1 MNFVTSTWR
10 ELVRRRLWP
19 VAVLLLL
26 ALVAVPV
33 VLAHDPQPAE
43 TPAPGPVAA
52 TKADDS
58 VATPVVAKAAAA
70 DRDRRRRVLGARK
83 DPFKPAPVKTP
94 APTAE
99 QTQAAVPS
107 SSGGSSALPSF
118 GGSSAPDS
126 SVTQIKPPSLPVT
139 GSGGGS
145 APGTPSPLPSPTG
158 SAPAGPTKPTYPAD
172 SVIVRFGDAKS
183 DSLEQ
188 MLVPKLAPLGKSEA
202 SSDDDGMSL
211 LVYLGLTKDGKK
223 AKFLID
229 DSLRP
234 TGDGVCKPHPSTC
247 EVIELRK
254 GDTEF
259 FDTVDPKT
267 NEIASTF
274 ELDLVAINRK
284 S

>member
-19 VAVLLLL
+19 VAVLLLV

-33 VLAHDPQPAE
+33 VLAHDPEPVEA
-43 TPAPGPVAA
+43 PAPGAVASVNP
-52 TKADDS
+52 DDEI
-58 VATPVVAKAAAA
+58 ATPVVAKASAQ

-94 APTAE
+94 QPTAP
-99 QTQAAVPS
+99 QATAPQATAPQGA
-107 SSGGSSALPSF
+107 GGSF
-118 GGSSAPDS
+118 GADPT
-126 SVTQIKPPSLPVT
+126 VTQIKPPSLPAY
-139 GSGGGS
+139 GGGS
-145 APGTPSPLPSPTG
+145 SSIPTPSSSPLPYPSSP
-158 SAPAGPTKPTYPAD
+158 APSRPSKPAYPAD
-172 SVIVRFGDAKS
+172 SVIVRYGDAKS

-188 MLVPKLAPLGKSEA
+188 MLVPELTPVGKGNA
-202 SSDDDGMSL
+202 SSEDDTTSL
-211 LVYLGLTKDGKK
+211 LIYLGLTKDGKK
-223 AKFLID
+223 ARFLVD
-229 DSLRP
+229 DALQP
-234 TGDGVCKPHPSTC
+234 TGDGVCKPHPSSC
-247 EVIELRK
+247 EVIELAK

-267 NEIASTF
+267 NEITSTF